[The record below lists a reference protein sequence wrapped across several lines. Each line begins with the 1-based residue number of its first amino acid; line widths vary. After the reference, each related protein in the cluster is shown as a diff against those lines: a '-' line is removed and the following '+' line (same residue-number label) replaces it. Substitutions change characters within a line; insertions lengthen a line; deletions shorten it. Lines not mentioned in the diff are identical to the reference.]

1 MRLYGD
7 SMLIKPT
14 LRAYLIEHS
23 QNGEWSGAEQN
34 GIAVVTT
41 HNGVEPAEPYLNHL
55 GIKLNK
61 TNKYTGVK
69 NEDMGKTFHYG
80 DSTESRDGI
89 SQSAE

>member
-1 MRLYGD
+1 MRLYGEV
-7 SMLIKPT
+7 MLIKST
-14 LRAYLIEHS
+14 LQAHLIEHS
-23 QNGEWSGAEQN
+23 ENGEWTGAEQN

-41 HNGVEPAEPYLNHL
+41 QNGLEPAEPYLNHL